1 LDCARIRRGLIVVRR
16 VEMKSVFVVL
26 LLLSMAACANA
37 EPRNRNAL
45 VGHWRYADEKQ
56 SCEYSFKADG
66 SFTGEVRVQ
75 ARLISKFTGRWTI
88 KDDSILYTYLSDA
101 FGRIPTGVTDRDRLL
116 RMEPNSFLIRAAN
129 GDERRYRRI
138 H

>member
-1 LDCARIRRGLIVVRR
+1 
-16 VEMKSVFVVL
+16 MKSVFAVFL
-26 LLLSMAACANA
+26 LLAMAACANA
-37 EPRNRNAL
+37 ERRNRNAL

-56 SCEYSFKADG
+56 SCEYFFKADG

-75 ARLISKFTGRWTI
+75 AKLISKFTGRWTI

-138 H
+138 R